1 MGYVTKVQV
10 IQRGKNRQFYITCP
24 APLAEA
30 LEIEKGE
37 SVEWVVE
44 DKRRLTIK
52 RLPMGK
58 GGKGDGR

>member
-10 IQRGKNRQFYITCP
+10 IERQNQTRQFYVIVP

-37 SVEWVVE
+37 EVEWVVQ
-44 DKRRLTIK
+44 DKYRLTV
-52 RLPMGK
+52 RRRRPSGRGK
-58 GGKGDGR
+58 S